1 VAQWVKNLAANAG
14 GVGLIPGPRRSPG
27 EGYANPFQYS
37 SPESSTY
44 RGAWQAADHEVTKSW
59 T

>member
-27 EGYANPFQYS
+27 EGYANPLQYS